1 MHILL
6 TGANGYIGRR
16 LLPVLLEQGHR
27 VTVVVRDANRF
38 APPPG
43 ASERVTVLQKDLLDP
58 PDGTPFPPDIDAAF
72 YLVHSMSS
80 TRKDFESLEQRTAAH
95 FVALLNTT
103 SARQIVYLGGLAN
116 AADLSKHLQSRKKV
130 EDVLATA
137 RAPLTTLRAGI
148 ILGSGSASF
157 EIMRDLVEKLP
168 VMVAPQWLNTRCQ
181 PIAVRNVVQYLTGVL
196 LRPETFG
203 RTFDIGG
210 PDILSYRD
218 MLLGMARVRGL
229 KRLIVTLPVMTPRI
243 SSYWL
248 YFVTATSYNLAVNL
262 VDSMKVE
269 VVCANDEICSIVPLD
284 LLGFDEA
291 LRIAFDQIEHDNVLS
306 SWKDAMVAARSSYSV
321 RSHIN
326 VPERGCVTDRQRVA
340 IVGPAE
346 RVLDN
351 IWSIG
356 GRRGWYY
363 ANLLWAARGFI
374 DKLVGG
380 VGLRRGRTN
389 EASIRTGDVIDFWRV
404 MHADRSARRLLLF
417 AEMKLP
423 GEAWLEFAIRKDGE
437 HDVLEQTATFRP
449 KGLLGRLYWYGL
461 YPFHVFIFRNMAR
474 NVERFG
480 RG

>member
-43 ASERVTVLQKDLLDP
+43 AAERVTVVQKDLLDP
-58 PDGTPFPPDIDAAF
+58 PDGTPFPQDVDVAF
-72 YLVHSMSS
+72 FLVHSMSS
-80 TRKDFESLEQRTAAH
+80 TQKDFESLEQRTATH
-95 FVALLNTT
+95 FVALLNQT

-116 AADLSKHLQSRKKV
+116 AADLSKHLQSRKRV

-210 PDILSYRD
+210 PDILSYRN
-218 MLLGMARVRGL
+218 MLLGMAKVRGL
-229 KRLIVTLPVMTPRI
+229 KRLIVILPIMTPRI

-269 VVCANDEICSIVPLD
+269 VVCANDDIRSIVPLD

-340 IVGPAE
+340 IVGPAD

-363 ANLLWAARGFI
+363 ANSLWAVRGFI

-389 EASIRTGDVIDFWRV
+389 ETSIRTGDVIDFWRV
-404 MHADRSARRLLLF
+404 LHADRRARRLLLF

-423 GEAWLEFAIRKDGE
+423 GEAWLEFVVRKDGE
-437 HDVLEQTATFRP
+437 HEVLEQTATFRP

-474 NVERFG
+474 NIEIFG
-480 RG
+480 RE